1 MVFMNQAPTHHHVHS
16 RQRRHRRVR
25 ALMLM
30 MMHIISTTHN
40 HEGCGHEVVRKAL
53 QIMILKQTYN
63 HFLSFLLVLFFFLL
77 LLQVAHTKKE
87 EEDLGVT
94 PRQPLDRVEPPR
106 TASMLVANM
115 PRKMMEILQT
125 PTPHLYQCRQGVLGS
140 TVRARK

>member
-1 MVFMNQAPTHHHVHS
+1 MVQTAPAEVTA
-16 RQRRHRRVR
+16 R
-25 ALMLM
+25 APPLRDRL
-30 MMHIISTTHN
+30 
-40 HEGCGHEVVRKAL
+40 RW
-53 QIMILKQTYN
+53 
-63 HFLSFLLVLFFFLL
+63 LVE
-77 LLQVAHTKKE
+77 E